1 MIKDFFDRPFTL
13 DRLSK
18 IFFSVLFAALGIFL
32 FQKLSGILIPFI
44 LAWIIAHLLMPLVY
58 FFEKKLKMRSRALS
72 VLTVLILVGG
82 TISGIIIAIWPSL
95 TAEANKAWELLQTYA
110 SFEALK
116 SILPPSVVEQLEQ
129 YPDVASVMNEF
140 NMENLIKTLQQFL
153 SKSVSI
159 LASTFSIIMST
170 TVVFLFLLYLIFI
183 MLDYERLNA
192 GFMKLIPDHLKP
204 FVVEMGHNVEYY
216 LTNYFKGQSLIALC
230 VGVLLSIGYS
240 IQGLPLG
247 ILLGMLIGLLNLVP
261 YLQILGLLP
270 IVFLSMLHSAETGQH
285 LGIVLAISL
294 GILLLVQIIQD
305 TFLTP
310 RIMGKTMGMMP
321 AVILISLSIFGY
333 LFGLLGMV
341 IALPATM
348 ILYTFHM
355 KYIVGKPVENL
366 ELEQKKA
373 DPLWSKIVK
382 KTRRKK

>member
-1 MIKDFFDRPFTL
+1 MIKDFFDKPFTL

-18 IFFSVLFAALGIFL
+18 IFFSVLFAALGLLL

-58 FFEKKLKMRSRALS
+58 FFERKLKIRKRPLS
-72 VLTVLILVGG
+72 VLLVLTIVIGS
-82 TISGIIIAIWPSL
+82 ISGILVAIWPSL
-95 TAEANKAWELLQTYA
+95 TAEANKAWELIQTYA

-116 SILPPSVVEQLEQ
+116 SILPPSIIEQLEQ

-153 SKSVSI
+153 TKSVSI

-170 TVVFLFLLYLIFI
+170 TVVFLFFLYLIFI
-183 MLDYERLNA
+183 MMDYEKLNE
-192 GFMKLIPDHLKP
+192 GFMKLIPEHLKP
-204 FVVEMGHNVEYY
+204 FVREAGKSIEYY

-230 VGVLLSIGYS
+230 VGVLLAIGYS

-247 ILLGMLIGLLNLVP
+247 ILLGIFIGVLNLVP

-270 IVFLSMLHSAETGQH
+270 IVFLSMLHSAETGQN
-285 LGIVLAISL
+285 LGIVLAIAL

-310 RIMGKTMGMMP
+310 RIMGKTMGMRP
-321 AVILISLSIFGY
+321 AVILVSLSIFGY

-341 IALPATM
+341 IALPSTM

-355 KYIVGKPVENL
+355 KYIVGKPVEDD
-366 ELEQKKA
+366 EVIEKDKESIWSKVWKKA
-373 DPLWSKIVK
+373 
-382 KTRRKK
+382 RRKE